1 MAKNNQFPMHV
12 SPVGTASWPWLNK
25 PDTRFDEDGIYHV
38 KLVMT
43 KEESGKL
50 GAVINPLM
58 NGGKHNPLE
67 PEKDDQGNN
76 TGNMVCQFKM
86 KSVVNS
92 RKGSFTQSPVLLDK
106 EGQRI
111 EATIGAGSKIKIAYQ
126 AVPFDQG
133 GGGVTL
139 RLRKVRV
146 LDMVEY
152 HDPSGDNIEWG
163 DEFTN
168 SVVNDSK
175 DAPEDV
181 DGEDF

>member
-1 MAKNNQFPMHV
+1 MAETKFPMHV

-25 PDTRFDEDGIYHV
+25 PDVRFDADGIYHV

-43 KEESGKL
+43 KEESKKL
-50 GAVINPLM
+50 DTVIKPLM
-58 NGGKHNPLE
+58 NGGKHNPLK

-76 TGNMVCQFKM
+76 TDNMVCQFKM
-86 KSVVNS
+86 KSVVKS
-92 RKGSFTQSPVLLDK
+92 RKGDFTQVPILLDK

-111 EATIGAGSKIKIAYQ
+111 ESTIGAGSKIKVAYQ

-146 LDMVEY
+146 LDLVEY
-152 HDPSGDNIEWG
+152 QGGSNDDLEWG
-163 DEFTN
+163 EEFSQGSNDKDE
-168 SVVNDSK
+168 
-175 DAPEDV
+175 DA